1 MFIRGISIEI
11 LLHRYNLQQ
20 TEAIW
25 FFIHFYYSQI
35 IGI

>member
-1 MFIRGISIEI
+1 MFTRGISSEI
-11 LLHRYNLQQ
+11 FLHSYNLQQ
-20 TEAIW
+20 KEAIW